1 MTWQDYEATVKFIY
15 EALGARVGVV
25 IECYGSACRR
35 VGKSGVSHQI
45 DVLTSHSD
53 GVHTY
58 YTGIECKYW
67 DQKVNKDIVIKT
79 AYLTEDCKF
88 DKSVI
93 VSKEGFTE
101 DAILTAKNTNVYL
114 VELKEHNLFITDDIL
129 TKYYLN
135 MEYSIPELSGTKINI
150 HEKYKGKYDIHPVIS
165 QKPFEV
171 FVVKKNKETTA
182 LKDLII
188 DFLSEKVLLAG
199 NSDLIHD
206 KIYFEEGTKLK
217 AYKVRGSIPIFGV
230 ELSGFKRVYTRL
242 DPDYFESKVWL
253 LMKLIFENKSMI
265 VTFNGEIE
273 EPQIREPIQ
282 LFVGQKCIAAM
293 KPMTRQ
299 FLIKG
304 NIANLLKDKDSAV
317 GRIGEE

>member
-1 MTWQDYEATVKFIY
+1 MTWQNYEATVKFIY
-15 EALGARVGVV
+15 EALGARAGVI
-25 IECYGSACRR
+25 IECYGASCRR

-114 VELKEHNLFITDDIL
+114 VELKEHNLSISGDIL
-129 TKYYLN
+129 TKFYVN
-135 MEYSIPELSGTKINI
+135 MEYSIPELNGTNINI
-150 HEKYKGKYDIHPVIS
+150 NEKYKGKYDSHPVLS
-165 QKPFEV
+165 QNPYEV
-171 FVVKKNKETTA
+171 FIVKKNKEIIA

-188 DFLSEKVLLAG
+188 DFLGERVLKTE
-199 NSDLIHD
+199 NSDLVCE
-206 KIYFEEGTKLK
+206 KFSFEEGTKLK
-217 AYKVRGSIPIFGV
+217 AYKVKGSIPIFGV
-230 ELSGFKRVYTRL
+230 ELFGFKRVYTRL
-242 DPDYFESKVWL
+242 DGDYFENRVWL
-253 LMKLIFENKSMI
+253 LMKLIFENKSMV
-265 VTFNGEIE
+265 VTLNGEIE
-273 EPQIREPIQ
+273 EPQQREPIQ
-282 LFVGQKCIAAM
+282 LYVGQKCIVAM
-293 KPMTRQ
+293 KPTTKQ
-299 FLIKG
+299 FVMKG
-304 NIANLLKDKDSAV
+304 NLANKLIDDV
-317 GRIGEE
+317 